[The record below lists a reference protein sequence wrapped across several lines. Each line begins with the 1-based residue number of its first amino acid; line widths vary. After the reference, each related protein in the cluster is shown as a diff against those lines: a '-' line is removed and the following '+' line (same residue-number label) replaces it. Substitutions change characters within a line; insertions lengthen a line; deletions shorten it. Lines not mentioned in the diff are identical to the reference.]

1 MDTKTIKF
9 KFSGRRELSPSR
21 KRTMFIYGIV
31 LILIGLLVL
40 FKFGFETNSFWTI
53 LAIGG
58 ILNILHGLVGK
69 ELIKET
75 NHIVISPEEIE
86 YKNSFK
92 KSRKI
97 KVKDLLDVRIETA
110 KVEFVKTDHGVVS
123 YDFSVFQKKELDNI
137 CESLEVIKSNL
148 INV

>member
-1 MDTKTIKF
+1 MKLKF
-9 KFSGRRELSPSR
+9 GGRRELSPSR
-21 KRTMFIYGIV
+21 KRTMFIYGII
-31 LILIGLLVL
+31 LILIGL
-40 FKFGFETNSFWTI
+40 FGLLKSGIETNTFWYI

-58 ILNILHGLVGK
+58 VLNILHGSFGK

-75 NHIVISPEEIE
+75 NHIAINSNEIE

-92 KSRKI
+92 KPRKI
-97 KVKDLLDVRIETA
+97 KIEDLLDVRIETA

-137 CESLEVIKSNL
+137 YESLESIKSNL
-148 INV
+148 IK